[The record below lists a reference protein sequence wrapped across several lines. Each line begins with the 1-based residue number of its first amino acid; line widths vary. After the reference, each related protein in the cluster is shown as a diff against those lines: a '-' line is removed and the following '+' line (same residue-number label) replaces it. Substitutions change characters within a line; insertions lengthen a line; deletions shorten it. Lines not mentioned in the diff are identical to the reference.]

1 MSNKHERIR
10 EIKSHIQ
17 QLLSE
22 LRRIEPNYPNFDHDL
37 SFHSILTRISP
48 EECLFDCPCP
58 YLSRQQ
64 TIFHS
69 TTYHEYPKPQ
79 QEHQKSPKKNLLA
92 FALATST
99 PKTSP
104 NENLPL
110 KPYRT
115 STPRRPKQPSTNFI
129 PLKRLLYNQHPPE
142 KESHRCRPTKKRSP
156 FPLPSMNNHLH
167 WI

>member
-22 LRRIEPNYPNFDHDL
+22 LHRIEQDL
-37 SFHSILTRISP
+37 SLHSIRTRIST

-58 YLSRQQ
+58 YLSRQR

-69 TTYHEYPKPQ
+69 TTYYEYPKVQ
-79 QEHQKSPKKNLLA
+79 QEHPQSPKKHLLA

-115 STPRRPKQPSTNFI
+115 STPHRQKRSSTNFI

-142 KESHRCRPTKKRSP
+142 KESHRCRSTKKRSP
-156 FPLPSMNNHLH
+156 PIMTNHLH